1 MSNESPNGS
10 EILTSLQT
18 GKLWVV
24 NARKRN
30 GLILYKE
37 FHAEFAGPGS
47 AVGGTFDIA
56 CLRVLPVGNFSLV
69 EPESDE
75 DSQKAYLI
83 RRQWIRFTR
92 QVTEEDVPTQ
102 RVQKILTQFE
112 AFFDSQTVVQMPD
125 EAFAQLVGVFP
136 QTVRQV
142 RQSSED
148 LNESRV

>member
-1 MSNESPNGS
+1 M
-10 EILTSLQT
+10 
-18 GKLWVV
+18 
-24 NARKRN
+24 
-30 GLILYKE
+30 
-37 FHAEFAGPGS
+37 
-47 AVGGTFDIA
+47 
-56 CLRVLPVGNFSLV
+56 
-69 EPESDE
+69 
-75 DSQKAYLI
+75 
-83 RRQWIRFTR
+83 
-92 QVTEEDVPTQ
+92 TEEDVPTQ